1 MSVTIKSERD
11 IELIRKSCHI
21 IAKIHQDLGKELKA
35 GMSTLE
41 VDSLAEDMIRSYGC
55 VPNFKNYGGF
65 PGSVCVSFNNEV
77 VHGIPS
83 KKWIVK
89 EGDIVSLDAGVIY

>member
-1 MSVTIKSERD
+1 MSVTIKSERE

-65 PGSVCVSFNNEV
+65 LDLYVSPSIMRWYTEFHLPNE
-77 VHGIPS
+77 
-83 KKWIVK
+83 
-89 EGDIVSLDAGVIY
+89 

>member
-1 MSVTIKSERD
+1 MSVTIKSERE

-41 VDSLAEDMIRSYGC
+41 VDSWQKI
-55 VPNFKNYGGF
+55 
-65 PGSVCVSFNNEV
+65 
-77 VHGIPS
+77 
-83 KKWIVK
+83 
-89 EGDIVSLDAGVIY
+89 